1 MLTATDTGTLTT
13 QHQLLTDLRLESTRG
28 GGAAPH
34 LDPSLPLWELLWTT
48 DPGLDKET
56 VLRSVGELLLQKAA
70 VEV

>member
-1 MLTATDTGTLTT
+1 MLTATNTGTPTT
-13 QHQLLTDLRLESTRG
+13 QHQLLTDLHLESTRG
-28 GGAAPH
+28 GAAPY
-34 LDPSLPLWELLWTT
+34 LDPSLPLCELLWTT

>member
-1 MLTATDTGTLTT
+1 M
-13 QHQLLTDLRLESTRG
+13 G